1 MELEGPWPYPQAECS
16 LAVSV
21 EDPSP
26 AVCMTAEDLVWED
39 TVEVTLQECTV
50 FQATQVAQLLVGTVR
65 VRMILASLS
74 EVSVTVVGKARV
86 GAGQAL
92 HLEASVISVRQEATV
107 LPAAAALGVAMALHP
122 AMVFRQEVMP
132 GTVVHALLEVAAV

>member
-74 EVSVTVVGKARV
+74 KVSVTVVGKARV
-86 GAGQAL
+86 GA
-92 HLEASVISVRQEATV
+92 EASVISVRQGATV

-122 AMVFRQEVMP
+122 AMVFRREVMP